1 MEVELAEMET
11 EGITELAVIEIMFEV
26 AVGLVMQVA
35 FEFMVTDTWSP
46 FANELV
52 VNVDELV
59 PAFTP
64 LMCH

>member
-26 AVGLVMQVA
+26 AVGVVMQVA
-35 FEFMVTDTWSP
+35 FEFMVTVTWSP
-46 FANELV
+46 LTSEFV
-52 VNVDELV
+52 VKVDELV

-64 LMCH
+64 LICH